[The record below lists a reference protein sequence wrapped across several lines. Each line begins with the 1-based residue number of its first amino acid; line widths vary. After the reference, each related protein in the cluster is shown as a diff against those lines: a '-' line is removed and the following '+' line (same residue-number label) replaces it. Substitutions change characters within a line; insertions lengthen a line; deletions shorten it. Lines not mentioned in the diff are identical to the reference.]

1 MVTRV
6 VRTRESHKRK
16 LDENRRNYSSKK
28 AKIIMM
34 KKLAT
39 EYKRLKNNSNT
50 NNNYYLLNSF
60 YDEKKILF
68 PWLKKESFRWHVRQS
83 ENNETPPDSTDESII
98 ICTTLWTREVVP
110 WWTEV
115 QL

>member
-1 MVTRV
+1 
-6 VRTRESHKRK
+6 
-16 LDENRRNYSSKK
+16 
-28 AKIIMM
+28 MM

-98 ICTTLWTREVVP
+98 ICTTTTTFSTPGGHKGNSGSLNITQSQVR
-110 WWTEV
+110 T
-115 QL
+115 